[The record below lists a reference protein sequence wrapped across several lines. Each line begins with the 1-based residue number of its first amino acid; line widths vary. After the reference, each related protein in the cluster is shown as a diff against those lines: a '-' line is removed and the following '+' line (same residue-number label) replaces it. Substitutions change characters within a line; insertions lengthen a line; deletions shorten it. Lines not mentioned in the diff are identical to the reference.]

1 MKKIITIL
9 TAIATCASMSAR
21 MMVYSANDVEFY
33 LKIVSA
39 SAGTISADGTIITF
53 ASPAEAKGAKLVVQE
68 FIKAD
73 FSNPSIQ
80 QVGSTFSV
88 NDKSISLDNGVSY
101 SNPIGQEKEYTLNYK
116 GVTTT
121 VTTDCF
127 VSCFAYANKR
137 KKFASGTGDAT
148 WGHSKDYTWAYDGVD
163 QMTIIWASSF
173 DDPNYDNSTETAH
186 FQGNASDA
194 FPFTQFEAT
203 IGHVTDGTYTI
214 DIIDSW
220 EHAELG
226 TQNGTFINVDGK
238 NKILVTNH
246 PGIKIVVGDSGSSTD
261 DPGNGGGT
269 DTKDDVVSVTSGETT
284 TNYESLDEAFKAAK
298 DGDVI
303 TLKED
308 YAVPVD
314 AGKDIYGLIDCNAGT
329 SEAPVVLDLAGHT
342 LSFPDGGHIIV
353 NLGHALTIRDS
364 GTGGKITSAEGYV
377 VINTAT
383 GTLRLENGTLES
395 TFTGDGNE
403 QAKGA
408 VYNRGVMFVD
418 GGTVSGQKYGIY
430 TEGALTLGEGKIA
443 ASQGFGVVVSSE
455 GEITMLKFPEFDCMS
470 DDIALADGKLIYYGG
485 KIYGTPKNKI
495 KIYLENKEQKYFTYG
510 YGEDMRTEDGGITE
524 PSDVFYVSGISDARI
539 GFYETDRYLEAGIAD
554 ETEVT
559 FPAGNS
565 TYFDERALA
574 LGEWNDDLKF
584 YAVTSVDTENKS
596 VILTEIKSKRF
607 GGHASLIVSN
617 TSGAPI
623 TVKMVEAAC
632 GMMENSFIGSFNNDL
647 RGDNDP
653 DEVNIYPGFEGTD
666 EAIEQIDKM
675 DGFEY
680 YGFNGEDF
688 VPLSNLGPVEAHRCW
703 LGIGEFP
710 DFDEGDEGEGEEGG
724 LPAGARKLSVVWP
737 GSAAKSNTGASGE
750 TFNLTLATD
759 AEAHGTVSFSVDGTT
774 LTSDNKTAS
783 EGQTVTITVTP
794 TVTQYSAYVVQSIT
808 AKPSMTTSHMKV
820 RGNILDE
827 VTLTPAGANTWTM
840 TMPAADVEVGI
851 SYGTLSVA
859 KVEIENP
866 QLLTVGKTFEVT
878 IGKTQY
884 APQEVTQ
891 NYYFDPVTGVTVD
904 AVIKIALEST
914 SGNKAIYKVTDNYAT
929 KLTFGDVE
937 WKESGALLTRPK
949 NLTFSGAAVD
959 VSNIHFTNASTLS
972 TGDKMTLVK
981 DFGDAVGTIT
991 GSNFTDASSCEGA
1004 GHPYLENYDIHYLVT
1019 EGTDTQHITNTKT
1032 NDDGS
1037 ITVTDTYIYKDGSMT
1052 VKETV
1057 TNSPDGSTTV
1067 KETVKDADGS
1077 MTVKETV
1084 TNPVGPTIE
1093 TATTRV
1099 KNADGSITETI
1110 KKKVTNPDG
1119 TETTT
1124 ENTKETVT
1132 NPDGSTAVKE
1142 TVKDADGSMT
1152 VKETVKDA
1160 DGNIHRIEETV
1171 DANGNTT
1178 KVETITNPVQLGGTA
1193 TVTGSNGEST
1203 ILGVIKGGKDISI
1216 SEITNQPIAIEN
1228 GKEGAMAIEKTT
1240 KESFLANATQNKS
1253 ESTTTLRVS
1262 SGAFRAGMKITVLQ
1276 LANGSSI
1283 WEKTTI
1289 DGSVECVV
1297 TFTSLAR
1304 RHSATRGA
1312 KAARPFFRIDYSGA
1326 NITCKAGDVEL
1337 QAAEEAHGINRGDEQ
1352 DIIIESGKTYDI
1364 LTDKNLILT
1373 LQPSESDFLLT
1384 SFTMIVPKDSDPNDI
1399 NGDGD
1404 VNAVDLVKAIAA
1416 GKTQAEI
1423 DAIVNSIMGK

>member
-73 FSNPSIQ
+73 LSNPSIQ

-88 NDKSISLDNGVSY
+88 NDKQISLDNGVSY
-101 SNPIGQEKEYTLNYK
+101 SDPIGQEKEYTLN
-116 GVTTT
+116 GNT

-127 VSCFAYANKR
+127 VSCFAYASKR
-137 KKFASGTGDAT
+137 KKFASGTGDAS

-186 FQGNASDA
+186 FQGYASDA

-203 IGHVTDGTYTI
+203 IGDVTDGTYTI

-226 TQNGTFINVDGK
+226 TQNGTFINVNGK

-329 SEAPVVLDLAGHT
+329 SEAPVVLELAGHT

-377 VINTAT
+377 VNNTVT
-383 GTLRLENGTLES
+383 GTLRVESGTLES

-574 LGEWNDDLKF
+574 LSEWNGDLKF

-596 VILTEIKSKRF
+596 VTLTEIKSKRF

-666 EAIEQIDKM
+666 VAIDQIDKM

-794 TVTQYSAYVVQSIT
+794 TVTQTLAYVVQSIT
-808 AKPSMTTSHMKV
+808 AKPSMTTSQMKV
-820 RGNILDE
+820 RGSILDE

-866 QLLTVGKTFEVT
+866 QLLTVGKTFEVA
-878 IGKTQY
+878 IGKTEY

-891 NYYFDPVTGVTVD
+891 KYCFNPVTGVKVD
-904 AVIKIALEST
+904 GVVELTLKQS
-914 SGNKAIYKVTDNYAT
+914 SGNSAAYEVKKNSAT
-929 KLTFGDVE
+929 KLTFGNVE
-937 WKESGALLTRPK
+937 WKSSGALLTRPS
-949 NLTFSGAAVD
+949 NVTFARAHVD
-959 VSNIHFTNASTLS
+959 TSKLLFINVVSLS
-972 TGDKMTLVK
+972 ANSKMTLCAG
-981 DFGDAVGTIT
+981 FGGAVGTIT
-991 GSNFTDASSCEGA
+991 GSKYQIINVYEGEGYASLSGSDLIFTARTGAESSPETHNAVMAMEA
-1004 GHPYLENYDIHYLVT
+1004 GICTLSFDNCHVGNALDGLSLTSNS
-1019 EGTDTQHITNTKT
+1019 G
-1032 NDDGS
+1032 DDGTVAIAS
-1037 ITVTDTYIYKDGSMT
+1037 IGGSRSRYKTGCRGMIR
-1052 VKETV
+1052 
-1057 TNSPDGSTTV
+1057 G
-1067 KETVKDADGS
+1067 
-1077 MTVKETV
+1077 
-1084 TNPVGPTIE
+1084 
-1093 TATTRV
+1093 
-1099 KNADGSITETI
+1099 
-1110 KKKVTNPDG
+1110 
-1119 TETTT
+1119 
-1124 ENTKETVT
+1124 
-1132 NPDGSTAVKE
+1132 
-1142 TVKDADGSMT
+1142 
-1152 VKETVKDA
+1152 
-1160 DGNIHRIEETV
+1160 GN
-1171 DANGNTT
+1171 
-1178 KVETITNPVQLGGTA
+1178 
-1193 TVTGSNGEST
+1193 
-1203 ILGVIKGGKDISI
+1203 
-1216 SEITNQPIAIEN
+1216 
-1228 GKEGAMAIEKTT
+1228 
-1240 KESFLANATQNKS
+1240 
-1253 ESTTTLRVS
+1253 
-1262 SGAFRAGMKITVLQ
+1262 
-1276 LANGSSI
+1276 
-1283 WEKTTI
+1283 
-1289 DGSVECVV
+1289 
-1297 TFTSLAR
+1297 
-1304 RHSATRGA
+1304 
-1312 KAARPFFRIDYSGA
+1312 AARPFFSFSYSGA
-1326 NITCKAGDVEL
+1326 RIMAKAEDVEL
-1337 QAAEEAHGINRGDEQ
+1337 HAKEEAQGNTRGAAEQYIV
-1352 DIIIESGKTYDI
+1352 IESGKEYDI
-1364 LTDKNLILT
+1364 LTDEDLT
-1373 LQPSESDFLLT
+1373 LTLKLSEGDILITSISLEVPEVLNPGDANGDDKVNAADIVEMVNAKNGKASEHFNLT
-1384 SFTMIVPKDSDPNDI
+1384 NADI
-1399 NGDGD
+1399 NHDGY
-1404 VNAVDLVKAIAA
+1404 I
-1416 GKTQAEI
+1416 TQDDI
-1423 DAIVNSIMGK
+1423 DAVVKLIMETMNNKENE

>member
-73 FSNPSIQ
+73 HSNPFIQ

-101 SNPIGQEKEYTLNYK
+101 SDPIGQEKEYTLN
-116 GVTTT
+116 GNT

>member
-53 ASPAEAKGAKLVVQE
+53 ASLAEAKGAKLVVQE

-73 FSNPSIQ
+73 LSNPFIQ

-101 SNPIGQEKEYTLNYK
+101 SNPIGQEKEYTLNGK
-116 GVTTT
+116 T

-137 KKFASGTGDAT
+137 KNFASGTGDAT

-173 DDPNYDNSTETAH
+173 DDSNYDNSTETAH
-186 FQGNASDA
+186 FQGYASDA

-203 IGHVTDGTYTI
+203 IGVVTDGTYTI

-238 NKILVTNH
+238 NKIFVTNH

-891 NYYFDPVTGVTVD
+891 NYYFYPVTGVTVD
-904 AVIKIALEST
+904 GVVELTLKRSSDYLATYEVKK
-914 SGNKAIYKVTDNYAT
+914 NNAT
-929 KLTFGDVE
+929 KLTFGNVE
-937 WKESGALLTRPK
+937 WKGTGALLTRPA
-949 NLTFSGAAVD
+949 NVTFAGAHVD
-959 VSNIHFTNASTLS
+959 TSKLLFINVASLS
-972 TGDKMTLVK
+972 ANSKMTLCAH
-981 DFGDAVGTIT
+981 FGDAVGTIT
-991 GSNFTDASSCEGA
+991 GTKYQIINVSEGEGSASLSDGDLLFTAKTGAKSSPETHNAVMAMEAGICTLSFDNCHVGNALDGLSLTSNSG
-1004 GHPYLENYDIHYLVT
+1004 
-1019 EGTDTQHITNTKT
+1019 
-1032 NDDGS
+1032 DD
-1037 ITVTDTYIYKDGSMT
+1037 
-1052 VKETV
+1052 
-1057 TNSPDGSTTV
+1057 
-1067 KETVKDADGS
+1067 
-1077 MTVKETV
+1077 
-1084 TNPVGPTIE
+1084 
-1093 TATTRV
+1093 
-1099 KNADGSITETI
+1099 
-1110 KKKVTNPDG
+1110 
-1119 TETTT
+1119 
-1124 ENTKETVT
+1124 
-1132 NPDGSTAVKE
+1132 
-1142 TVKDADGSMT
+1142 
-1152 VKETVKDA
+1152 
-1160 DGNIHRIEETV
+1160 
-1171 DANGNTT
+1171 
-1178 KVETITNPVQLGGTA
+1178 GTA
-1193 TVTGSNGEST
+1193 TFASIGGSRLRYETGCRGM
-1203 ILGVIKGGKDISI
+1203 IRGG
-1216 SEITNQPIAIEN
+1216 N
-1228 GKEGAMAIEKTT
+1228 
-1240 KESFLANATQNKS
+1240 
-1253 ESTTTLRVS
+1253 
-1262 SGAFRAGMKITVLQ
+1262 
-1276 LANGSSI
+1276 
-1283 WEKTTI
+1283 
-1289 DGSVECVV
+1289 
-1297 TFTSLAR
+1297 
-1304 RHSATRGA
+1304 
-1312 KAARPFFRIDYSGA
+1312 AARPFFSFSYSGA
-1326 NITCKAGDVEL
+1326 RIMAKAEDVEL
-1337 QAAEEAHGINRGDEQ
+1337 HAKEEAQGNTRGAAEQYIV
-1352 DIIIESGKTYDI
+1352 IESGKEYDI
-1364 LTDKNLILT
+1364 LTDEDLT
-1373 LQPSESDFLLT
+1373 LTLKLSEGDILITSISLEVPEVLNPGDANGDDKVNAADIVEMVNAKNGKASEHFNLT
-1384 SFTMIVPKDSDPNDI
+1384 NADI
-1399 NGDGD
+1399 NHDGY
-1404 VNAVDLVKAIAA
+1404 I
-1416 GKTQAEI
+1416 TQDDI
-1423 DAIVNSIMGK
+1423 DAVVKLIMETMNNKENE

>member
-73 FSNPSIQ
+73 HSNPSIH

-101 SNPIGQEKEYTLNYK
+101 SDPIGQEKEYTLN
-116 GVTTT
+116 GIT

-137 KKFASGTGDAT
+137 KRFASGTGDAT
-148 WGHSKDYTWAYDGVD
+148 WSHSKDYTWAYDGVD

-186 FQGNASDA
+186 FQGYASDA

-203 IGHVTDGTYTI
+203 IGDDVTDGTYTI

-246 PGIKIVVGDSGSSTD
+246 RGINIVVGDSGSSTD

-584 YAVTSVDTENKS
+584 YVVTSVDTENKS
-596 VILTEIKSKRF
+596 VTLTEIKSKRF

-666 EAIEQIDKM
+666 VAIEQIDKM

-710 DFDEGDEGEGEEGG
+710 DFDEGDEEEGEEGG

-808 AKPSMTTSHMKV
+808 AKPSMTTSQMKV

-859 KVEIENP
+859 INP
-866 QLLTVGKTFEVT
+866 G
-878 IGKTQY
+878 
-884 APQEVTQ
+884 
-891 NYYFDPVTGVTVD
+891 
-904 AVIKIALEST
+904 
-914 SGNKAIYKVTDNYAT
+914 
-929 KLTFGDVE
+929 
-937 WKESGALLTRPK
+937 
-949 NLTFSGAAVD
+949 
-959 VSNIHFTNASTLS
+959 
-972 TGDKMTLVK
+972 
-981 DFGDAVGTIT
+981 
-991 GSNFTDASSCEGA
+991 
-1004 GHPYLENYDIHYLVT
+1004 
-1019 EGTDTQHITNTKT
+1019 
-1032 NDDGS
+1032 
-1037 ITVTDTYIYKDGSMT
+1037 
-1052 VKETV
+1052 
-1057 TNSPDGSTTV
+1057 
-1067 KETVKDADGS
+1067 
-1077 MTVKETV
+1077 
-1084 TNPVGPTIE
+1084 
-1093 TATTRV
+1093 
-1099 KNADGSITETI
+1099 
-1110 KKKVTNPDG
+1110 
-1119 TETTT
+1119 
-1124 ENTKETVT
+1124 
-1132 NPDGSTAVKE
+1132 
-1142 TVKDADGSMT
+1142 
-1152 VKETVKDA
+1152 
-1160 DGNIHRIEETV
+1160 
-1171 DANGNTT
+1171 DANGDD
-1178 KVETITNPVQLGGTA
+1178 KVNA
-1193 TVTGSNGEST
+1193 A
-1203 ILGVIKGGKDISI
+1203 DIVEMI
-1216 SEITNQPIAIEN
+1216 NAKN
-1228 GKEGAMAIEKTT
+1228 GKASEHFNLT
-1240 KESFLANATQNKS
+1240 NA
-1253 ESTTTLRVS
+1253 
-1262 SGAFRAGMKITVLQ
+1262 
-1276 LANGSSI
+1276 
-1283 WEKTTI
+1283 
-1289 DGSVECVV
+1289 
-1297 TFTSLAR
+1297 
-1304 RHSATRGA
+1304 
-1312 KAARPFFRIDYSGA
+1312 
-1326 NITCKAGDVEL
+1326 
-1337 QAAEEAHGINRGDEQ
+1337 
-1352 DIIIESGKTYDI
+1352 
-1364 LTDKNLILT
+1364 
-1373 LQPSESDFLLT
+1373 
-1384 SFTMIVPKDSDPNDI
+1384 DI
-1399 NGDGD
+1399 NHDGY
-1404 VNAVDLVKAIAA
+1404 I
-1416 GKTQAEI
+1416 TQDDI
-1423 DAIVNSIMGK
+1423 DAVVKLIMETMNNKENE

>member
-73 FSNPSIQ
+73 HSNPSIH

-101 SNPIGQEKEYTLNYK
+101 SDPIGQEKEYTLN
-116 GVTTT
+116 GIT

-137 KKFASGTGDAT
+137 KTFASGTGDAT

-186 FQGNASDA
+186 FQGYASDA

-203 IGHVTDGTYTI
+203 IGDVTDGTYTI

-574 LGEWNDDLKF
+574 LSEWNDDLKF
-584 YAVTSVDTENKS
+584 YVVTSVDTENKS
-596 VILTEIKSKRF
+596 VTLTEIKSKRF

-666 EAIEQIDKM
+666 VAIDQIDKM

-808 AKPSMTTSHMKV
+808 AKPSMTTSQMKV

-859 KVEIENP
+859 KEGYGTYYNSSEDVVLP
-866 QLLTVGKTFEVT
+866 SGVKAYVVT
-878 IGKTQY
+878 
-884 APQEVTQ
+884 
-891 NYYFDPVTGVTVD
+891 
-904 AVIKIALEST
+904 
-914 SGNKAIYKVTDNYAT
+914 
-929 KLTFGDVE
+929 
-937 WKESGALLTRPK
+937 
-949 NLTFSGAAVD
+949 
-959 VSNIHFTNASTLS
+959 
-972 TGDKMTLVK
+972 
-981 DFGDAVGTIT
+981 
-991 GSNFTDASSCEGA
+991 ASSDG
-1004 GHPYLENYDIHYLVT
+1004 
-1019 EGTDTQHITNTKT
+1019 GTL
-1032 NDDGS
+1032 
-1037 ITVTDTYIYKDGSMT
+1037 TYEVI
-1052 VKETV
+1052 
-1057 TNSPDGSTTV
+1057 
-1067 KETVKDADGS
+1067 ADGS
-1077 MTVKETV
+1077 LTD
-1084 TNPVGPTIE
+1084 
-1093 TATTRV
+1093 A
-1099 KNADGSITETI
+1099 A
-1110 KKKVTNPDG
+1110 
-1119 TETTT
+1119 
-1124 ENTKETVT
+1124 
-1132 NPDGSTAVKE
+1132 TAVVPK
-1142 TVKDADGSMT
+1142 A
-1152 VKETVKDA
+1152 
-1160 DGNIHRIEETV
+1160 
-1171 DANGNTT
+1171 
-1178 KVETITNPVQLGGTA
+1178 TA
-1193 TVTGSNGEST
+1193 VMLKMAES
-1203 ILGVIKGGKDISI
+1203 D
-1216 SEITNQPIAIEN
+1216 
-1228 GKEGAMAIEKTT
+1228 
-1240 KESFLANATQNKS
+1240 ATQ
-1253 ESTTTLRVS
+1253 
-1262 SGAFRAGMKITVLQ
+1262 
-1276 LANGSSI
+1276 SI
-1283 WEKTTI
+1283 DI
-1289 DGSVECVV
+1289 
-1297 TFTSLAR
+1297 SLAR
-1304 RHSATRGA
+1304 PTAAAISQDNLLHGSDVAVETTGGGAGA
-1312 KAARPFFRIDYSGA
+1312 KYYKLTYGLDNTSNGGADNSSVLGWYWGADGGAAFTSGA
-1326 NITCKAGDVEL
+1326 HKAWL
-1337 QAAEEAHGINRGDEQ
+1337 ALPPSISFARGFF
-1352 DIIIESGKTYDI
+1352 G
-1364 LTDKNLILT
+1364 L
-1373 LQPSESDFLLT
+1373 P
-1384 SFTMIVPKDSDPNDI
+1384 
-1399 NGDGD
+1399 GDGETTG
-1404 VNAVDLVKAIAA
+1404 ICP
-1416 GKTQAEI
+1416 AEI
-1423 DAIVNSIMGK
+1423 KETAERAGLWYSLDGRKLNGKPSAKGVYIVGGKKVVIK